1 MTAEA
6 GIRRVSWFV
15 VMFSP
20 LFIPRGKEGGGRGGG
35 GAGGR
40 KIKAPSPSPGLGLGC
55 VDTDTSKNTEATL
68 KSCYVLHTYVGD
80 CLQP

>member
-1 MTAEA
+1 MRLSLVTAEA

-20 LFIPRGKEGGGRGGG
+20 LFIPRGKEGGGG
-35 GAGGR
+35 GGR
-40 KIKAPSPSPGLGLGC
+40 KIKAPTPSPGLGLGC

>member
-6 GIRRVSWFV
+6 GIRRVSWLV

-20 LFIPRGKEGGGRGGG
+20 SFIPGGG
-35 GAGGR
+35 GGS
-40 KIKAPSPSPGLGLGC
+40 KIKAPSPAPGFGLGC

-80 CLQP
+80 YLQP